1 MQNEEPILQPKQVN
15 CKPSCKLSPKKA
27 LNPCNW
33 DEKNKIQRR
42 ELCDP
47 QTISSNLNSSEK
59 KAKFYADLSAFI
71 ININTDA
78 RKGTA
83 VKIKQEKTCNWHL
96 NWEGRRLQY
105 QMIWVESSSPR
116 KRSSRARQGRQV
128 QARIMWTE
136 IPPTRTRRAK
146 NGDTL
151 YRCSC
156 VPRPSTNLPKGY
168 YTRGERRRSQGHKW
182 SCWASIPPT
191 KNPKRTKESETEE
204 RNSQQSE
211 ILLPLSAFLS
221 PASRFSGH
229 YFF

>member
-1 MQNEEPILQPKQVN
+1 MP
-15 CKPSCKLSPKKA
+15 
-27 LNPCNW
+27 
-33 DEKNKIQRR
+33 
-42 ELCDP
+42 
-47 QTISSNLNSSEK
+47 T
-59 KAKFYADLSAFI
+59 LSAFI
-71 ININTDA
+71 INTDA
-78 RKGTA
+78 RKGTV
-83 VKIKQEKTCNWHL
+83 VKIKQERTCNWHL

-116 KRSSRARQGRQV
+116 KRSSRARQDRQV

-136 IPPTRTRRAK
+136 IPLQEHEELK
-146 NGDTL
+146 MVDSL

-156 VPRPSTNLPKGY
+156 VPRRPSTNLPKGY
-168 YTRGERRRSQGHKW
+168 YTRGERRRSRGHKW

-211 ILLPLSAFLS
+211 IWLPLSAFLS
-221 PASRFSGH
+221 PASRFSWR